1 MGNLT
6 SSEKSLSRPAAGPE
20 KAKLIVA
27 QPKQLKELGLLLES
41 IEGLAQRVG
50 ESTGEDISTDFG
62 AAGASATATGAKRAS
77 PRDQAIASLP
87 EPAIMKEQ
95 LEKHIEKEVKKLTRE
110 AKRVSRLTHPGAAFS
125 LNELYSRI
133 RRLNALLHELVEAS
147 VEIIRRLFIR
157 VFIDKQPII

>member
-1 MGNLT
+1 MGDLT
-6 SSEKSLSRPAAGPE
+6 PSEKSLSRPAARSE

-27 QPKQLKELGLLLES
+27 QPKQIKELGLLLKS

-50 ESTGEDISTDFG
+50 ESTGEDMSADLG
-62 AAGASATATGAKRAS
+62 ATGAPATATGAKRAS
-77 PRDQAIASLP
+77 PRDQSIASLP

-110 AKRVSRLTHPGAAFS
+110 AKKIARLARPGAAFS
-125 LNELYSRI
+125 LNELYARI
-133 RRLNALLHELVEAS
+133 RRLNALLHELIEAS

-157 VFIDKQPII
+157 VFVDKQPII